1 MNLTSKE
8 TFNMRTS
15 HKLTSLLLTLAAM
28 AVLAVSAMAQTPG
41 TPGTTLK
48 ETADSPVSD
57 QKAGSILF
65 YNYYTSSTT
74 NATEGTVFNI
84 TNTNTTQSVLVHLFF
99 VDQSCAAKDFYVCL
113 TRNQTSSFKAADFD
127 PDTKGYL
134 VAVATDGDGCPISFN
149 YLIGDEYIKTSD
161 GFNANLGAEAIAAV
175 SPGVPT
181 TDANGD
187 TRNRIPSACNPTSA
201 TGTLKFDGT
210 DYNQLPYTVAL
221 DNVGNLTDTETLF
234 ILNAVGGSLI
244 DGGQSVGSVFGL
256 LYNDIEQ
263 QLSFSFSSGRCQFTT
278 KISDA
283 WPSTAPRFSSFV
295 TRSGWI
301 KLYSTGGRA
310 YLGAAIARAKTAA
323 GFSGGHNLHKLTYRS
338 NAVYTI
344 PVFPTTCN
352 QAIL

>member
-1 MNLTSKE
+1 
-8 TFNMRTS
+8 MRTS
-15 HKLTSLLLTLAAM
+15 HKLTSLLLTLAAI

-41 TPGTTLK
+41 TPGTTLL
-48 ETADSPVSD
+48 EGPNSPVSD
-57 QKAGSILF
+57 QKAGSVLF

-74 NATEGTVFNI
+74 NASEGTVFNI

-99 VDQSCAAKDFYVCL
+99 VEGASCGVKDFYVCL

-134 VAVATDGDGCPISFN
+134 VAIATDGDGCPINFN

-175 SPGVPT
+175 AAGTPT

-187 TRNRIPSACNPTSA
+187 TRNRLPGCDPVNA
-201 TGTLKFDGT
+201 TASLDFNGTV
-210 DYNQLPYTVAL
+210 YNQLPYTVAL
-221 DNVGNLTDTETLF
+221 DNVGNVNDTETLF

-244 DGGQSVGSVFGL
+244 DGAQSVSSVFGL

-263 QLSFSFSSGRCQFTT
+263 QLSFQFSSGRCQFTS
-278 KISDA
+278 KIGDA
-283 WPSTAPRFSSFV
+283 WPSTAPRFSAFV

-301 KLYSTGGRA
+301 KLYSTNGRA

-338 NAVYTI
+338 NARYMI
-344 PVFPTTCN
+344 PAFPTTCN